1 MLRNAVKV
9 WQDVKEF
16 CSLVNGTIKS
26 DVMYVKK
33 RGGRV
38 FLHPGRITEEQH
50 FVNIDSVWSKKRD
63 NIYSIKHILDTRE
76 SSRGVHYLER
86 QDILS
91 SFFYL
96 ISVHNGITAKY
107 DVDYLELLMYIF

>member
-63 NIYSIKHILDTRE
+63 NIYIALSTFWTPGRVQEVSTTL
-76 SSRGVHYLER
+76 RGKISYHH
-86 QDILS
+86 
-91 SFFYL
+91 FF
-96 ISVHNGITAKY
+96 I
-107 DVDYLELLMYIF
+107 